1 MHAVIT
7 LPSQRNESYA
17 HTMAQQVLILILSTL
32 ISCSSAVMP
41 GSAIDNAL
49 KLLCARTFNDRGI
62 AELAL
67 EQKEL
72 AKESFSKAAQ
82 LSPNYASAQCN
93 LGIIASNMGDD
104 RRAIEYYNQ
113 ALQLD
118 ANCSAGYFNRAGLRE
133 QAGDHTGALQDY
145 DKSLAIDPTGIDAYE
160 SRADVLQTVGDLIG
174 TIADCNQ
181 AIKLG
186 SKEPLTY
193 FTRGDAR
200 LHNGDNGGIKDLDKA
215 INLDQTDDLLFGQ
228 RGYWRLQLKDYQ
240 GAIADCNR
248 AIELRGDYLAY
259 AYSFRGRAWSLL
271 DNSKA
276 AMADCNKAVQLAPKL
291 ATTYHYRALVREA
304 IGDLKDAE
312 SDFTKAIQLEPCA
325 DAHTYRAQVRIELG
339 DKVGSI
345 QDSKTAMALAF
356 KEANANPN

>member
-1 MHAVIT
+1 
-7 LPSQRNESYA
+7 
-17 HTMAQQVLILILSTL
+17 MAQQILILILSTL

-41 GSAIDNAL
+41 GSAVDSGL
-49 KLLCARTFNDRGI
+49 KLLCARSLNDQGI

-82 LSPNYASAQCN
+82 LSPTYASAQCN
-93 LGIIASNMGDD
+93 LGIVVEKFGDKKK
-104 RRAIEYYNQ
+104 ALEHYNQ

-118 ANCSAGYFNRAGLRE
+118 ANCSAAYFNRAGLRE
-133 QAGDHTGALQDY
+133 QAGEPTGALQDY
-145 DKSLAIDPTGIDAYE
+145 DKSIAINPTCINVYE
-160 SRADVLQTVGDLIG
+160 SRAGLRQTIGDLNG
-174 TIADCNQ
+174 TIVDCNQ

-215 INLDQTDDLLFGQ
+215 ITLDQTDNLLFGQ

-248 AIELRGDYLAY
+248 AIELRGDYTAA
-259 AYSFRGRAWSLL
+259 AYSFRGRALSLL
-271 DNSKA
+271 NNSNA

-291 ATTYHYRALVREA
+291 AGPYLYRAFVSEDN
-304 IGDLKDAE
+304 GNLKDAE

-325 DAHTYRAQVRIELG
+325 DAHTYRAQVRQELG

-345 QDSKTAMALAF
+345 QDSKTAMALAG
-356 KEANANPN
+356 KEAKANPN